1 MSTETYSRLGKEKK
15 QKIIDSAIDNFARSG
30 YSGTSMEAV
39 AESAGVAKGALYRYF
54 TGKKDLFMLM
64 VDHLVE
70 DIDHYVQE
78 FLKSHSET
86 NVFTTLYDHL
96 VAIYDFQKRFSMHHE
111 VLCNILY
118 QEQFE
123 FKGEVL
129 AKFGKLT
136 TQYTRLVLQRG
147 IARGEVRDDIDVDAA
162 AFMIESVIDRFHD
175 GVWISYLDHGFGLYQ
190 QPQEVINR
198 KAALIKDAFRRAF
211 GKPAADDYEHNLTA
225 QKTKK

>member
-1 MSTETYSRLGKEKK
+1 MEVFTMSTETYSRLGKEKK

-118 QEQFE
+118 QEQCHKRNDCPFSKHNSCCSQLVRGAGNKSKHPNQYDE
-123 FKGEVL
+123 KERERKL
-129 AKFGKLT
+129 ITDNKIPHNKFLSHLF
-136 TQYTRLVLQRG
+136 RL
-147 IARGEVRDDIDVDAA
+147 
-162 AFMIESVIDRFHD
+162 
-175 GVWISYLDHGFGLYQ
+175 LYCLSTYS
-190 QPQEVINR
+190 
-198 KAALIKDAFRRAF
+198 K
-211 GKPAADDYEHNLTA
+211 
-225 QKTKK
+225 